1 MEKKQREKKKHKI
14 IIILFTK
21 RFGFFLSWL
30 FSAWV
35 EFSSFAAAVFF
46 LLLLLIFVF
55 LLLARFTPV
64 MVYFRFCCPISNQH
78 HQPVA
83 HFSGSYI
90 MKLNPGAEAREPSAV
105 RYDAM
110 PTADGSFVFF
120 GWVGNRFCFFF
131 GTASNVISKAP
142 LHHGVCM
149 RLLSDYTHDVYIIA
163 AESLQNC
170 AVYVCVTCVCPNC
183 ISDRRADQRETPTNQ
198 PTSESRAREMVE
210 NRKWLNYAI
219 AVYAGNQD
227 GTPLAFAH
235 TIAVSLYVVRLP
247 SPATYLMCVCPIV
260 PESHLRYVVWC

>member
-1 MEKKQREKKKHKI
+1 MEKEQKKKHKI

-120 GWVGNRFCFFF
+120 GWVGNRFCFFWHRQQCHF
-131 GTASNVISKAP
+131 HSTTSPRGLYATAIGLYARRIY
-142 LHHGVCM
+142 HRCW
-149 RLLSDYTHDVYIIA
+149 IA
-163 AESLQNC
+163 AKLC
-170 AVYVCVTCVCPNC
+170 CVCVCYVCV
-183 ISDRRADQRETPTNQ
+183 SKLH
-198 PTSESRAREMVE
+198 S
-210 NRKWLNYAI
+210 
-219 AVYAGNQD
+219 G
-227 GTPLAFAH
+227 
-235 TIAVSLYVVRLP
+235 
-247 SPATYLMCVCPIV
+247 
-260 PESHLRYVVWC
+260 

>member
-120 GWVGNRFCFFF
+120 GWVGNRFCFFLAPPAMSF
-131 GTASNVISKAP
+131 PQHHFTTGFVCDCYRIIRTTYISSLLNRCKIV
-142 LHHGVCM
+142 LCM
-149 RLLSDYTHDVYIIA
+149 CVLR
-163 AESLQNC
+163 
-170 AVYVCVTCVCPNC
+170 VCVQIAFRIGAPT
-183 ISDRRADQRETPTNQ
+183 SERHQPTNQ
-198 PTSESRAREMVE
+198 PASAGREKWSKIE
-210 NRKWLNYAI
+210 NGWI
-219 AVYAGNQD
+219 TQ
-227 GTPLAFAH
+227 
-235 TIAVSLYVVRLP
+235 
-247 SPATYLMCVCPIV
+247 
-260 PESHLRYVVWC
+260 